1 VSGHAETAEHEV
13 VTAGPQAGA
22 GDTAAAPGAGD
33 TDGMTSSP
41 SPTEDPGEPTWTAVR
56 PRGALHTDWRSIPEW
71 EAHPP
76 GRTAGSPIVQH
87 ATALATLA
95 IAGLLCLA
103 TFLAGGGL
111 SLATMTTLE
120 MGLTLLGG
128 ALVAAVAVLA
138 PAGTRRWGA
147 WPAGLLLAFAALTG
161 LSVVW
166 SVAPDASW
174 QDAGRMLAYSAAF
187 AAAVTVVWI
196 APGGWRALLGAVVL
210 AAAVVC
216 GYALLS
222 KALPNHLDASDTY
235 ARLQEP
241 YGYWNAIGLTAAM
254 GAIGCLWLGARRS
267 GHALLSALAYPALG
281 LMLVTVML
289 AYSRGALVALA
300 VGVLAWMAL
309 VPLRLRGVR
318 VLAVAALGAGPV
330 IAWNFSK
337 PALKDEAVGILARTT
352 AGHQFGVLLAAMLVL
367 LALAGVAIGFFGDRR
382 APRPSTRRAVGIAIA
397 ALVALLMAAAT
408 GGLAMS
414 KRGLEGTISH
424 DVSSLTDP
432 NAKVPA
438 NTAGRLTAI
447 GSVRARYW
455 KEALQIF
462 EAHPAAGAGA
472 AGYETARLRYR
483 TVPIDVRQ
491 AHGFLVQTL
500 ADLGLAGLALTLA
513 LLVAWMAAAGRATH
527 PFNRRWSA
535 RQARRGRSPQALAS
549 RLGWPPSIGWRPAP
563 LAYTPER
570 VGLLSMLC
578 IVIAFGVHSFVD
590 WTWYVPGDALVALL
604 CAGWLA
610 GRGGDG
616 SSIPAGAASNG
627 GGGSSIPAGAASNGA
642 SRAAPALRWPAKIE
656 PLRLALAIAVVAG
669 ALLAAWSE
677 WQPQRS
683 AGASE
688 QALALLRRNPV
699 AALAAAQ
706 AGVQRDPLSAT
717 ALFRLAAVQHET
729 GQSALARATLQQA
742 VHMQP
747 SNPETWVTLGEYDLR
762 TDPAAAVQE
771 LRAAVYLDP
780 QSIATQNAY
789 VQALRAAGPG
799 AAARAS
805 EGSASTGAG
814 AGSTGARTSGGGGR
828 GARAGTAAQKRERR
842 PLASSTA
849 RAPGKP
855 PAPSTSTSSKRKS
868 ASRS

>member
-1 VSGHAETAEHEV
+1 VSEHAATAEHEV

-22 GDTAAAPGAGD
+22 GDTAAAPSAGT
-33 TDGMTSSP
+33 TDGMTSSGG
-41 SPTEDPGEPTWTAVR
+41 PTEDPPTWTPVR
-56 PRGALHTDWRSIPEW
+56 PRGALRSDWRST
-71 EAHPP
+71 
-76 GRTAGSPIVQH
+76 RSPVGQS
-87 ATALATLA
+87 ATALGTLA

-111 SLATMTTLE
+111 RLTTMTTLE
-120 MGLTLLGG
+120 MLLTLLGG

-138 PAGTRRWGA
+138 PAGARPYGA
-147 WPAGLLLAFAALTG
+147 WSIGLLLAFTALTG

-174 QDAGRMLAYSAAF
+174 QDAGRMLAWSAVF

-196 APGGWRALLGAVVL
+196 APGGWRALLGGVVL

-216 GYALLS
+216 GYALLT

-318 VLAVAALGAGPV
+318 VLAVAVLGAGPA
-330 IAWNFSK
+330 IAWDFST
-337 PALKDEAVGILARTT
+337 PALKDEAVGIVARTT
-352 AGHQFGVLLAAMLVL
+352 AGHQFGVLLGAMLVL
-367 LALAGVAIGFFGDRR
+367 LLLAGVAIGFFGDRR
-382 APRPSTRRAVGIAIA
+382 TDWRSIPHSGHTAGSPIGQRVGSESGTRRAAGVAIA
-397 ALVALLMAAAT
+397 VLVALAVAAAI

-414 KRGLEGTISH
+414 KRGLAGTISH
-424 DVSSLTDP
+424 DLSSLTDP

-462 EAHPAAGAGA
+462 EAHPAVGAGA

-500 ADLGLAGLALTLA
+500 ADLGLIGLALTLA
-513 LLVAWMAAAGRATH
+513 LLIAWMAAAGRATH

-535 RQARRGRSPQALAS
+535 RRRPPALA
-549 RLGWPPSIGWRPAP
+549 WRSHP

-570 VGLLSMLC
+570 VGLLSMLS
-578 IVIAFGVHSFVD
+578 IVVTFGVHSFVD

-610 GRGGDG
+610 GRG
-616 SSIPAGAASNG
+616 A
-627 GGGSSIPAGAASNGA
+627 GGSSIPAGAESNGA
-642 SRAAPALRWPAKIE
+642 SRAAPALHWPAKIE
-656 PLRLALAIAVVAG
+656 PLRLAVAILVVVG
-669 ALLAAWSE
+669 ALLAAWTE

-683 AGASE
+683 IDASE

-742 VHMQP
+742 VRMQP
-747 SNPETWVTLGEYDLR
+747 SNPEAWVTLGEYDLR
-762 TDPAAAVQE
+762 TDPAAAVRE

-789 VQALRAAGPG
+789 VEALRAAGPG
-799 AAARAS
+799 AAA
-805 EGSASTGAG
+805 SASA
-814 AGSTGARTSGGGGR
+814 ATSR
-828 GARAGTAAQKRERR
+828 GTATRDRATQKRERR

-855 PAPSTSTSSKRKS
+855 LAPSTSTSSKRKS